1 MTTMTRFVAFS
12 APLEDVA
19 VLQNRLN
26 SIFHDF
32 AMPSNGMETESLD
45 AGNFVP
51 AVDIYEDSH
60 RLLLK
65 LEAPDIRQEDL
76 DIRVENQT
84 LTVKGERKFAQ
95 DEKEENFHHMERPNC
110 RYRESL
116 EERVRDAVAHEK
128 ELESKLPEPQ
138 ARKEALEQV
147 ERASNDLREHIA
159 TCNLCCKPNQ

>member
-1 MTTMTRFVAFS
+1 MQILKMGCGPVPCGCSNVDRGDETKTQKSFKFYATLLRLPLLKFREQGSHTIEEAIKESAMTSMTRFVPFR

-26 SIFHDF
+26 FIFHNF
-32 AMPSNGMETESLD
+32 AMPSNSMQNESLA

-51 AVDIYEDSH
+51 AVDIYEDSY

-65 LEAPDIRQEDL
+65 LEVPGIRQEDL

-95 DEKEENFHHMERPNC
+95 DENEENF
-110 RYRESL
+110 
-116 EERVRDAVAHEK
+116 
-128 ELESKLPEPQ
+128 
-138 ARKEALEQV
+138 
-147 ERASNDLREHIA
+147 
-159 TCNLCCKPNQ
+159 